1 MMKLSIASDHAAFKL
16 KSFIAEYLK
25 KGHEVVDFGPESQ
38 ERAVDYPDFARS
50 VCKSVLSGETE
61 LGILLCGTG
70 IGMSIAANKYR
81 GIRAALCFFPEMAA
95 LARRHNHANV
105 LVLGGRLM
113 GSELAAWT
121 VDAFLSTAQEGGRHA
136 RRVEKIELLPG
147 EDLERSK

>member
-1 MMKLSIASDHAAFKL
+1 MMKLSIASDHAAFEL

-50 VCKSVLSGETE
+50 VCKSVLRGETE

-81 GIRAALCFFPEMAA
+81 GIRAALCFFPEMAV

>member
-1 MMKLSIASDHAAFKL
+1 MKLSIASDHAAFEL

-50 VCKSVLSGETE
+50 VCKSVLRGETE

-113 GSELAAWT
+113 GFELAAWT